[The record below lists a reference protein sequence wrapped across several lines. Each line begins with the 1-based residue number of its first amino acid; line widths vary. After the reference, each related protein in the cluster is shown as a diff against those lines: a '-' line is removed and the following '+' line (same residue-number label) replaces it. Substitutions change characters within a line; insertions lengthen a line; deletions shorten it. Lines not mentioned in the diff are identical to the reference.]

1 VKKRYFTYIQKL
13 AILRVRSSALLDV
26 ESMLINIRHRFEKG
40 EETLENYNK
49 ALLMKADHAQ
59 NIVTAEGDIMVAKS
73 TLEELLGQKLED
85 IK

>member
-1 VKKRYFTYIQKL
+1 
-13 AILRVRSSALLDV
+13 VRSSALLDV